1 MLKNKGIEFF
11 PPIKDFKEAFNTFM
25 ECGGMLLSL
34 EEEGFL
40 VDEPKKIC
48 KLYCLKPEEL
58 SLYLSHTLIENGV
71 GKDEVKELVEKWVV
85 EEKISEIKL

>member
-1 MLKNKGIEFF
+1 MLKHKGIEFF
-11 PPIKDFKEAFNTFM
+11 PPIKNFKEAFDTFK

-40 VDEPKKIC
+40 VDEPQKIC
-48 KLYCLKPEEL
+48 KLYGIKPEEL
-58 SLYLSHTLIENGV
+58 SLYLSHTLLENGV
-71 GKDEVKELVEKWVV
+71 DKGEVKELVDNWVV